1 MGSALPG
8 KPFRRRS
15 GVPFRSAGQRPSPRA
30 SPLSTSRAPEG
41 ALRRSDAG
49 RSRPAPPFP
58 GSQSPSAH
66 EGPRIRSSR
75 ACHARHLPPPAFRTP
90 SAAYTPRPRPGLS
103 HPGNAPGVSPSGP
116 CSSPGGSGL
125 SRGPHALLPFAP
137 ARRLAASRGD
147 AVSRA
152 FLSPESP
159 CGERP
164 KIARG
169 RCPPGVL
176 PSKALPSSAVEPD
189 RPAAAR
195 PRGRTT
201 TGPFSSSSRALSP
214 DGQVAPPPDRRSGVF
229 PDGSFGFSSARPI
242 LARSRGLGS
251 PERRRRPFWGLPP
264 LLARPAEAACEC
276 R

>member
-90 SAAYTPRPRPGLS
+90 SAAYTPRPARAYLIPVTLLGFRLQGL
-103 HPGNAPGVSPSGP
+103 APRRGARASLEVRVLSCRSPPLDALRHRAETRSP
-116 CSSPGGSGL
+116 EPSSPRRVRAASDRK
-125 SRGPHALLPFAP
+125 SPAAVALL
-137 ARRLAASRGD
+137 
-147 AVSRA
+147 A
-152 FLSPESP
+152 FSP
-159 CGERP
+159 
-164 KIARG
+164 
-169 RCPPGVL
+169 L
-176 PSKALPSSAVEPD
+176 
-189 RPAAAR
+189 
-195 PRGRTT
+195 
-201 TGPFSSSSRALSP
+201 
-214 DGQVAPPPDRRSGVF
+214 RRS
-229 PDGSFGFSSARPI
+229 
-242 LARSRGLGS
+242 
-251 PERRRRPFWGLPP
+251 LPP
-264 LLARPAEAACEC
+264 R
-276 R
+276 